1 VSFLEEV
8 CKPFLEDSQNSDGGW
23 GYHAHEVSR
32 VEPTCWSLLAL
43 AGLTKASQ
51 QENSLT
57 RARDWLLKAQLP
69 DGSWPSAPGLIES
82 PWVTP
87 LACLAL
93 RELGSA
99 ADSVARG
106 MAWLGNAWPG
116 EGGWWW
122 RLRTRLFGKDS
133 AVRQNLS
140 LRGWSWTKG
149 TSSWVEPTSFALLA
163 LRRPPQKV
171 NLTTLDCRR
180 KLAEAMLLDRMC
192 PGGGWNCGNPMVY
205 GAAGQPLV
213 GPTVWALL
221 ALGAEC
227 ARPEVKQSLD
237 WLEREY
243 GNNKG
248 PGSLSLA
255 HLCLVTFGRKPCEL
269 EPALGALYAANKF
282 LGQVPVMAWAAI
294 ALSPAREWYRAS
306 AKESS

>member
-8 CKPFLEDSQNSDGGW
+8 CKPFLEDSQNADGGW
-23 GYHAHEVSR
+23 GYHAHEESR

-43 AGLTKASQ
+43 AGLPNAFPHASIR
-51 QENSLT
+51 T
-57 RARDWLLKAQLP
+57 RACDWLLQNQLP
-69 DGSWPSAPGLIES
+69 DGSWPSAPGLTKS
-82 PWVTP
+82 AWVTP

-93 RELGSA
+93 REQGTA
-99 ADSVARG
+99 TDSVSRG
-106 MAWLGNAWPG
+106 MLWLGDAWPG

-133 AVRQNLS
+133 TVRQNLS

-163 LRRPPQKV
+163 LRHVPRTVK
-171 NLTTLDCRR
+171 LTTLEPRR

-221 ALGAEC
+221 ALGEES

-237 WLEREY
+237 WLELEY
-243 GNNKG
+243 GHNKG

-255 HLCLVTFGRKPCEL
+255 HLCLENFGRRPREL
-269 EPALGALYAANKF
+269 EPEIVTLYAANQF

-294 ALSPAREWYRAS
+294 ALSPARDWYRAS
-306 AKESS
+306 VKDSG